1 MILSEY
7 EIFGTNTAT
16 SPIDHGFSFFQRSVH
31 EAFFTR
37 RILHSTGNAV
47 VSFARQGPAFQ
58 FCTQASLCLSFSAPP
73 LPFLFFSLCLGTT
86 SLRRACQIRPPRE
99 FLPSDIL
106 RKCSRPA
113 IGHCDGGSRRY
124 PGLPRRKFSGKET
137 TGCRAANYSGVSR
150 EDGARCRRR
159 RRRRRLRWRWRREK
173 SRNRARERVHSEEI
187 VQRTE
192 AVAVTATATAALEP
206 RRKSRRANVVL
217 NFDRKTAADFSGGW
231 SIRLEPLPNRLSAN
245 KFPCQTSCGRT
256 YEGTYE
262 GAGGSVSRDKVG
274 RCRGKVGRDTNLC
287 PDKIKKKPSRA

>member
-1 MILSEY
+1 MPS
-7 EIFGTNTAT
+7 
-16 SPIDHGFSFFQRSVH
+16 
-31 EAFFTR
+31 
-37 RILHSTGNAV
+37 
-47 VSFARQGPAFQ
+47 
-58 FCTQASLCLSFSAPP
+58 CLSLAKVQRFNFAHRPLSVSPSLP
-73 LPFLFFSLCLGTT
+73 LPFPFFFFSLCLGTT

-150 EDGARCRRR
+150 EGGARCRRR
-159 RRRRRLRWRWRREK
+159 RRRQRLRWRWRREK

-192 AVAVTATATAALEP
+192 AVAVTATATATAALEP

-287 PDKIKKKPSRA
+287 PDKIKRKPSRA

>member
-1 MILSEY
+1 MPS
-7 EIFGTNTAT
+7 
-16 SPIDHGFSFFQRSVH
+16 
-31 EAFFTR
+31 
-37 RILHSTGNAV
+37 
-47 VSFARQGPAFQ
+47 
-58 FCTQASLCLSFSAPP
+58 CLSLARVQRFNFAHRPLSVSPSLP
-73 LPFLFFSLCLGTT
+73 LPFPFFFFFSLSRYHQLASRLPNSSASRIFTVRYPPEMFET
-86 SLRRACQIRPPRE
+86 RHRSLRRRIPT
-99 FLPSDIL
+99 
-106 RKCSRPA
+106 
-113 IGHCDGGSRRY
+113 
-124 PGLPRRKFSGKET
+124 GLPRRKFSGKET

-150 EDGARCRRR
+150 EGGARCRRRR

-262 GAGGSVSRDKVG
+262 GAGEFRESGQGWTVSRKSG
-274 RCRGKVGRDTNLC
+274 TRH
-287 PDKIKKKPSRA
+287 